1 MKPFTNAVRP
11 KDVGQLI
18 DLTVRED
25 DKSQSMAQLQLEGV
39 AAIYNILCR
48 RNFAYLADEVGM
60 GKTYQALS
68 LAALLWN
75 EKPDARVLFISP
87 RQNLQMKWCDD
98 YNRFFASNY
107 RRKQG
112 LGDDRASTVLFSDPI
127 HSPERFDNLR
137 SWILT
142 IGMSSQIAPF
152 LRLTSFMRPVYFM
165 HKDSADTGDLWRKTN
180 QRFRSWGLFDVKRP
194 SGLSERNASEKLNT
208 AFAEAVNDKL
218 SLVAGNQAYFDLV
231 IVDEAQCL
239 RNPKNQTNTVF
250 NTLLK
255 GHVKKWLF
263 MSATPAHGGPGDLP
277 TILNHYPDSGEVL
290 DPELVDDLRTMQES
304 LRKFLVRRQRR
315 YLVGQ
320 TKNEV
325 GKEVYRRHDPKEWGV
340 RDDNMNV
347 LGTLAMGLVQKGL
360 VKVLGKKSNRYS
372 IGFLSSFESL
382 QSSLK
387 RRLPESVS
395 RSDLKEEESS
405 GDWHRDQVEASAT
418 SDAPDTDYIDR
429 ISKSFKEQFKRPL
442 PHPKVD
448 FVVERISPFAFG
460 TDDEVGGNKVL
471 IFTRRIS
478 TVEAICDRL
487 MDRYLRSIENRVRRC
502 WGVELDWRGGHGSYD
517 EPDGTQ
523 DPEGFDSEKSG
534 SPFREAMSNTGWLFR
549 YRQTFRTSGR
559 NSLFFEDGW
568 LKRLCLAGGVDP
580 AEAAKAFPEE
590 IWAESWAHAS
600 HSAGTRTQQHRA
612 DRLRYLAVQ
621 GIRRVPHVFG
631 LCGDRAKPWRTAY
644 EAALHEHLDRFDPAE
659 EPHFAPDLFTLS
671 TLWTEWDDRNF
682 EGPMS
687 LPVPLKGANV
697 LPADDETLCDELC
710 RRQVI
715 RTLLAQTFR
724 LTDTVLDLYFSN
736 EKANTESKT
745 FPKCFLDWLLS
756 DDPGA
761 RKVKQ
766 ECTQWI
772 QFVRLIVD
780 SCLGGA
786 GRSWRELA
794 REETWPPLYNPLPVV
809 GIVGGSSAHSIAT
822 KQFRTPSSPR
832 VIVCTD
838 TLKEGV
844 DLHLFCD
851 QVLHYGVAWTSGD
864 LEQRVGRV
872 DRFFS
877 QIERRL
883 RSEGAPPDVELHVGY
898 PHVVASLES
907 DQVKRVIDRQ
917 KQTEKLMDS
926 PLYGGRNENREL
938 IVGASGTVD
947 ATEDTQPYR
956 LPPNHFPK
964 KGRRVVALSE
974 LDANKRRDHYRN
986 WYDQLKKFVQDS
998 DCEISPNDREP
1009 HRKVT
1014 IHGLNEHHELEWK
1027 FCAALQRYLITF
1039 SVLQGNH
1046 EINTSGN
1053 VRSKT
1058 HHRVQDN
1065 ESFLSLLVPTP
1076 KEGVDNRLF
1085 PRVVN
1090 ALKGVVARPDMKATA
1105 NWNGVL
1111 MSATNNQVEWIDTYT
1126 AKASISRRDRERSQ
1140 EISLAAFEGRVHI
1153 SSIVTPLKGIEP
1165 RDEWREELTE
1175 EKVRDWANVQTTE
1188 FNLGYLNM
1196 NEKNHLVFGVDVL
1209 YGSISKASRKQL
1221 IEETAWRADYWE
1233 ELLTGQDQ
1241 W

>member
-1 MKPFTNAVRP
+1 MSAFANLVRP
-11 KDVGQLI
+11 EDVGQLI
-18 DLTVRED
+18 DLTVKED
-25 DKSQSMAQLQLEGV
+25 ENSKSMAQLQLEGV

-68 LAALLWN
+68 IAALLWN

-87 RQNLQMKWCDD
+87 RQNLQVKWCDD

-112 LGDDRASTVLFSDPI
+112 LGDDRASTVLFFDPV

-142 IGMSSQIAPF
+142 IGMPYQIAPF

-165 HKDSADTGDLWRKTN
+165 GKDATDMGELWHKTN
-180 QRFRSWGLFDVKRP
+180 QRFRSWGLFDVRRP
-194 SGLSERNASEKLNT
+194 SGLSEKNASEKLNT
-208 AFAEAVNDKL
+208 AFAEAVNGKL

-231 IVDEAQCL
+231 IIDEAQCL

-277 TILNHYPDSGEVL
+277 TILNHYPGSGEVL
-290 DPELVDDLRTMQES
+290 DPKLVDDLCAMQES
-304 LRKFLVRRQRR
+304 LREFLVRRQRR

-320 TKNEV
+320 TRNEV
-325 GKEVYRRHDPKEWGV
+325 GKEEYREHDPKEWGV
-340 RDDNMNV
+340 KDDDMNV

-360 VKVLGKKSNRYS
+360 VKVLGQRSNRYS

-387 RRLPESVS
+387 RALPASVS

-418 SDAPDTDYIDR
+418 SDAPDTKFIDR
-429 ISKSFKEQFKRPL
+429 ISDSFEQKFGRHL
-442 PHPKVD
+442 PHPKID
-448 FVVERISPFAFG
+448 FVVNRIAPFAFG
-460 TDDEVGGNKVL
+460 TDDEIGGHKVL
-471 IFTRRIS
+471 VFTRRIS
-478 TVEAICDRL
+478 TVDALCDRL
-487 MDRYLRSIENRVRRC
+487 MDCYHKNIEDRIKRYWCI
-502 WGVELDWRGGHGSYD
+502 ELDWQGGNAHDD
-517 EPDGTQ
+517 EPNDTQ
-523 DPEGFDSEKSG
+523 DPEGFESEKSE
-534 SPFREAMSNTGWLFR
+534 SPFREAMSNSGWLFR
-549 YRQTFRTSGR
+549 YRQTFRASGR

-568 LKRLCLAGGVDP
+568 LKRLCLAGGVEP
-580 AEAAKAFPEE
+580 EEAAKELPEE
-590 IWAESWAHAS
+590 IWKESWTHAS
-600 HSAGTRTQQHRA
+600 RSAGSRTQQHRA

-621 GIRRVPHVFG
+621 GIRRAPHVFG
-631 LCGDRAKPWRTAY
+631 FRGNSAKPWQDAY
-644 EAALHEHLDRFDPAE
+644 EAALHKHLDRSDPAE
-659 EPHFAPDLFTLS
+659 EPHYALDLFTQP
-671 TLWTEWDDRNF
+671 TLWTEWDERNF
-682 EGPMS
+682 DSPLS
-687 LPVPLKGANV
+687 LPVPLEGDGE
-697 LPADDETLCDELC
+697 LHIDDNTLCDELC

-715 RTLLAQTFR
+715 RTLLSQTFR
-724 LTDTVLDLYFSN
+724 LTDTVLDLYFAN
-736 EKANTESKT
+736 EKANGDTST
-745 FPKCFLDWLLS
+745 FPKFFLDWLLS

-761 RKVKQ
+761 RQVNH
-766 ECTQWI
+766 ECTQWVR
-772 QFVRLIVD
+772 FVRLIVD
-780 SCLGGA
+780 SSLGGA
-786 GRSWRELA
+786 GRSWRDLA
-794 REETWPPLYNPLPVV
+794 RKETWSELYNPLPVA

-822 KQFRTPSSPR
+822 KQFRTPSFPR

-851 QVLHYGVAWTSGD
+851 RVLHYGVAWTSGD

-883 RSEGAPPDVELHVGY
+883 QSEGIPPEVQLHVGY

-938 IVGASGTVD
+938 IVGASGTSEV
-947 ATEDTQPYR
+947 TENSQPYG
-956 LPPNHFPK
+956 LLPNHFPK
-964 KGRRVVALSE
+964 EGRQVVALSKK
-974 LDANKRRDHYRN
+974 DAAKRKDHYCN
-986 WYDQLKKFVQDS
+986 WYDQLKKIFQDS
-998 DCEISPNDREP
+998 GWKISPNEQAPNRE
-1009 HRKVT
+1009 VT
-1014 IHGLNEHHELEWK
+1014 IHGENPGHELEWR
-1027 FCAALQRYLITF
+1027 FCAALQHYIVR
-1039 SVLQGNH
+1039 LQLH
-1046 EINTSGN
+1046 DRI
-1053 VRSKT
+1053 
-1058 HHRVQDN
+1058 QDKEN
-1065 ESFLSLLVPTP
+1065 FLSLLVPTP

-1085 PRVVN
+1085 HRVVN
-1090 ALKGVVARPDMKATA
+1090 ALKGVVASPDSEATA
-1105 NWNGVL
+1105 YWHEAL
-1111 MSATNNQVEWIDTYT
+1111 LTSTNNEVKWINSSS
-1126 AKASISRRDRERSQ
+1126 AEGSVPRRNGERSQ
-1140 EISLAAFEGRVHI
+1140 EISLTAFENRVHI
-1153 SSIVTPLKGIEP
+1153 SSIVTPLDKIEP
-1165 RDEWREELTE
+1165 RDEWQGELTE
-1175 EKVRDWANVQTTE
+1175 EKVRRWANDRTTE
-1188 FNLGYLNM
+1188 FNLGYLNL
-1196 NEKNHLVFGVDVL
+1196 NEDNHLVFGVDL
-1209 YGSISKASRKQL
+1209 LHGDISKESRELL